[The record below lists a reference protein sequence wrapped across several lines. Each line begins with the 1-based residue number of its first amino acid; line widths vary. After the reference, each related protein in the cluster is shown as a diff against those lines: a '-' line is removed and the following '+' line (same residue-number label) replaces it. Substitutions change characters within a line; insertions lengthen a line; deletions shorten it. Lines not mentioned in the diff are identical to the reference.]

1 MDDATTRR
9 RLVVHGEV
17 QGVGF
22 RWACA
27 HEAEGLGVHG
37 WVRNRPDGTVEIA
50 VEGAAG
56 PVQRLVE
63 WARHGPRHAR
73 VERVEVTEEPPEGV
87 DGFRVEH

>member
-1 MDDATTRR
+1 MVPGA
-9 RLVVHGEV
+9 V

-27 HEAEGLGVHG
+27 HEAAELGVHG
-37 WVRNRPDGTVEIA
+37 WVRNRTDGTVEIA

-63 WARHGPRHAR
+63 WARHGPRHAH
-73 VERVEVTEEPPEGV
+73 VERVEVTEEPPECV
-87 DGFRVEH
+87 DGFRIEH